1 LQLCDNSL
9 LRILFNEFQ
18 IVCFESA
25 SFAFNERQ
33 VKLSVSN
40 RKRLRENFFLFSSFC
55 LIVCHICS
63 FVSLKSELTIICLML
78 LMKSR
83 NSSSRTESLH
93 CMLSAIL
100 RLQ

>member
-1 LQLCDNSL
+1 MSL
-9 LRILFNEFQ
+9 
-18 IVCFESA
+18 
-25 SFAFNERQ
+25 
-33 VKLSVSN
+33 KLYVSN

-55 LIVCHICS
+55 LVVCHIYS

-83 NSSSRTESLH
+83 NSSSRTRSLH

-100 RLQ
+100 RSH